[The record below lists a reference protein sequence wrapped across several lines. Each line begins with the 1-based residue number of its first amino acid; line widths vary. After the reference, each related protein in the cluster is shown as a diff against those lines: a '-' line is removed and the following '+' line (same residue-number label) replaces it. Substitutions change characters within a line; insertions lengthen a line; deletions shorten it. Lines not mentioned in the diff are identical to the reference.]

1 MPNDAAKL
9 ALEVKTGRKK
19 IEAIEPKMKRHVAAL
34 SRQVPADTLKAMA
47 EKPQNVVKHRGF
59 QITKARQVRST

>member
-19 IEAIEPKMKRHVAAL
+19 IDAIEPKMKRHVAAL

-47 EKPQNVVKHRGF
+47 DTEEN
-59 QITKARQVRST
+59 